1 MRLYLKPVDA
11 NAALLIFLLV
21 VDTIAGIVF
30 VVFQVQYIIE
40 SDFNIQSNKAMLVII
55 AWGITGVVLVYTIF
69 DSQRFVAKWSDKVLC
84 LVSCLL
90 LKPVVLPI
98 LFSGSFFRS
107 PIAKQKTGKYIFEIG
122 GIQETNF
129 MMAV

>member
-1 MRLYLKPVDA
+1 
-11 NAALLIFLLV
+11 
-21 VDTIAGIVF
+21 
-30 VVFQVQYIIE
+30 
-40 SDFNIQSNKAMLVII
+40 MLVII
-55 AWGITGVVLVYTIF
+55 AWGITGVVLAYTIF
-69 DSQRFVAKWSDKVLC
+69 DSQRFVAKWSDKALC

-98 LFSGSFFRS
+98 LFSGAFFKS
-107 PIAKQKTGKYIFEIG
+107 PIARQKEGKYIFEIS

>member
-11 NAALLIFLLV
+11 NAALLMFLLI

-98 LFSGSFFRS
+98 LFNGSFFRS

>member
-11 NAALLIFLLV
+11 NAALIMLLLI

-98 LFSGSFFRS
+98 FFSGSYFRS

>member
-1 MRLYLKPVDA
+1 MRLYLKPVEA
-11 NAALLIFLLV
+11 NAALLMLLLI

-55 AWGITGVVLVYTIF
+55 AWGITGVVLAYTIF

-107 PIAKQKTGKYIFEIG
+107 PIARQKTGKYIFEIG

>member
-11 NAALLIFLLV
+11 NAALLMLLLI

>member
-1 MRLYLKPVDA
+1 LRLYLKPVDA
-11 NAALLIFLLV
+11 NAALLMFLLIL
-21 VDTIAGIVF
+21 DTIAGIVF

-55 AWGITGVVLVYTIF
+55 AWGITGVVLAYTIF

>member
-11 NAALLIFLLV
+11 NAALLMFLLIL
-21 VDTIAGIVF
+21 DTIAGIVF

-55 AWGITGVVLVYTIF
+55 AWGITGVVLAYTIF

>member
-1 MRLYLKPVDA
+1 ML
-11 NAALLIFLLV
+11 LLIL
-21 VDTIAGIVF
+21 DTIAGIVF